1 MLKEIIDMKMKVWR
15 VLALVISAI
24 AAIRIISTV
33 VTFVYA
39 IFAYPNSWAT
49 TNPEYMQLAVANPK
63 LYTYIVCSIITA
75 LISSAVAYKMVK
87 SYNKKM
93 DAKKRG

>member
-1 MLKEIIDMKMKVWR
+1 MKMKVWR

-24 AAIRIISTV
+24 AAISIISAL

-93 DAKKRG
+93 DAKKRVRR

>member
-1 MLKEIIDMKMKVWR
+1 MKMKIWR
-15 VLALVISAI
+15 VLALIISAI
-24 AAIRIISTV
+24 AAISIISTV

-49 TNPEYMQLAVANPK
+49 TNPDYLQLQVANPK

-75 LISSAVAYKMVK
+75 SLSSVTAYTMVK

>member
-1 MLKEIIDMKMKVWR
+1 MKMKIWR

-24 AAIRIISTV
+24 AAISIISTV

-49 TNPEYMQLAVANPK
+49 TNPRYIQLAVANPELYK
-63 LYTYIVCSIITA
+63 LLVYNLITA
-75 LISSAVAYKMVK
+75 IVSSFVAYKLVK
-87 SYNKKM
+87 GYNKTVA
-93 DAKKRG
+93 AKRKGRGVN

>member
-1 MLKEIIDMKMKVWR
+1 MKMKVWR

-24 AAIRIISTV
+24 AAISIISAL

-93 DAKKRG
+93 DAKKRGWGVN

>member
-1 MLKEIIDMKMKVWR
+1 MKMKVWR

-24 AAIRIISTV
+24 AAISIISTV

-93 DAKKRG
+93 DAKKRGWGVN

>member
-1 MLKEIIDMKMKVWR
+1 MKIWR

-24 AAIRIISTV
+24 AAIAICSTV
-33 VTFVYA
+33 ISFVYA
-39 IFAYPNSWAT
+39 LVAYPNSWAT

-75 LISSAVAYKMVK
+75 LMSSAIAYKLVK

-93 DAKKRG
+93 TAKKRG